1 MTIATPRTVTTRR
14 WFDAHLHLRLILMM
28 LAIARRVGPI
38 CQAGIAMPNTAK
50 IKTGADAARHRAEII
65 DVFSRAGFPNF
76 RPLMTILLTDDT
88 DPRDVA
94 TWRDSGVVAAKYYPG
109 GLYPDGGVKDL
120 RYPNFKDVMAE
131 MIAHDIPLSGHFESI
146 GVHPLEAEQA
156 AIDDFYFL
164 ADQGLRLGFEHVT
177 SRAGLEAIRR
187 YDASQVMATITPHD
201 LYLTADDI
209 YNPGRDKIV
218 KPHNWH
224 RSPSKTIEDRA
235 ALWAAAVSE
244 DVRFMY
250 GSDYAVH
257 PGCAKENSYPPP
269 AGCACYPAGPSIVVD
284 LFAKHNRLDLLEDFT
299 SERAAKFYGLEL
311 SDKQTVTFVEEEW
324 RVPRYTWVGA
334 ANPDTAII
342 NWLARQKLGW
352 RMAA

>member
-65 DVFSRAGFPNF
+65 NVFSRAGFSNF

-224 RSPSKTIEDRA
+224 RSPSKTIEDRT

-244 DVRFMY
+244 VS
-250 GSDYAVH
+250 GSCTAPTMPCTRVAPRRTVIRH
-257 PGCAKENSYPPP
+257 PLVARATRPGL
-269 AGCACYPAGPSIVVD
+269 PSLSTYSQSTI
-284 LFAKHNRLDLLEDFT
+284 ASISSKT
-299 SERAAKFYGLEL
+299 S
-311 SDKQTVTFVEEEW
+311 
-324 RVPRYTWVGA
+324 
-334 ANPDTAII
+334 
-342 NWLARQKLGW
+342 RQKEPLSS
-352 RMAA
+352 MAWSFQTSKP